1 MLSWWRTDVQRLAD
15 TSPFFLPFPY
25 AGLNC
30 VYAHF
35 SWARFEQPCQFQKT
49 IPSRSSFLSDW
60 RFQNCPAYHM
70 FSPHAACPY
79 WRSSYQ
85 HSAVHSH
92 QQAFLFPRH
101 TLTWHPRP
109 QKKILR
115 YTMYCCIP
123 TFYFM
128 NFKCK
133 LDSEKKNSVC
143 KTCNLA
149 ITHQNQDKGTNGGM
163 HSQLR
168 NQLSVL

>member
-35 SWARFEQPCQFQKT
+35 SWARFEQPCQFQKS

-60 RFQNCPAYHM
+60 RFQNCPAYPM

-85 HSAVHSH
+85 RSAVHSH

>member
-35 SWARFEQPCQFQKT
+35 SWARFEQPCQFQKS

>member
-1 MLSWWRTDVQRLAD
+1 MKNWCPALGRHQS
-15 TSPFFLPFPY
+15 FFLPFPY

-35 SWARFEQPCQFQKT
+35 SWARFEQPCQFQKS

-60 RFQNCPAYHM
+60 RFQNCPAYRM

-149 ITHQNQDKGTNGGM
+149 TTHQNQNKGTNGGM
-163 HSQLR
+163 HSPLR